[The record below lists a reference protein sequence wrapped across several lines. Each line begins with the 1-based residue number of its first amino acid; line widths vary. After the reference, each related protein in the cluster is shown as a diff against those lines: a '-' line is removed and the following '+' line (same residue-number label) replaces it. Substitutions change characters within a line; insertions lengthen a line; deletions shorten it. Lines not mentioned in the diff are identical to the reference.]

1 MRKKMMRNELFYI
14 HYPYNDPENPSV
26 SDNIY
31 SVLTASALMSTV
43 IIIPVLVFL
52 YFHDHLCDQIIKAKY
67 VLIL

>member
-43 IIIPVLVFL
+43 IIILVFL
-52 YFHDHLCDQIIKAKY
+52 CSHDHLCDQIIKAKY